1 MCPMK
6 SFVFTTI
13 FTCFLMQ
20 AFAQDIA
27 DSNTFKLTKS
37 DSTLIDSAGLLV
49 IDSDFNLI
57 SSDTILSNRFNSR
70 TLLVSDEN
78 DNLSFIADTSG
89 EYDEEYFAVNNN
101 MNFEDTDFENFAE
114 EVKIMNEMKS
124 VHEEGTST
132 EMLISDLMSDS
143 AEVNFINNYYIIVGS
158 GRNLPALMK
167 IQDEINAVGYETEI
181 IQNDKKTWYHIVLV
195 GLYTKSESTNT
206 VFKLREQGF
215 REAWRMKLDI

>member
-13 FTCFLMQ
+13 LTCFLMQ

-101 MNFEDTDFENFAE
+101 MNFDDTDFENFAE

>member
-6 SFVFTTI
+6 SIALTTI
-13 FTCFLMQ
+13 SCLLLMHLK
-20 AFAQDIA
+20 AQDVVDVKA
-27 DSNTFKLTKS
+27 FKMTKS
-37 DSTLIDSAGLLV
+37 DSMLIDSVGLMV

-57 SSDTILSNRFNSR
+57 TGDTILSNRFNSR

-78 DNLSFIADTSG
+78 DNLSFIADTAG

-101 MNFEDTDFENFAE
+101 TNFEDTDFGNFAE
-114 EVKIMNEMKS
+114 EVKTMNEMKS

-132 EMLISDLMSDS
+132 ELLISDLMSDS
-143 AEVNFINNYYIIVGS
+143 SEVDFINNYYIIVGS

-167 IQDEINAVGYETEI
+167 VQDEINAVGYQTEI

-195 GLYTKSESTNT
+195 GLYTKSESTST

>member
-1 MCPMK
+1 MK
-6 SFVFTTI
+6 PVILAAIYLLTFFQ
-13 FTCFLMQ
+13 LQ
-20 AFAQDIA
+20 AQEIA
-27 DSNTFKLTKS
+27 DSKTFKLTKS
-37 DSTLIDSAGLLV
+37 DSLLIDSSGLMV

-57 SSDTILSNRFNSR
+57 TSDTLLSNRFNSR

-78 DNLSFIADTSG
+78 DELTFIADTAG

-101 MNFEDTDFENFAE
+101 ANFEDTDFENFAE

-124 VHEEGTST
+124 IHEEGSST
-132 EMLISDLMSDS
+132 ELLISDLMSDS
-143 AEVNFINNYYIIVGS
+143 AEVDFINNYYIIVGS

-167 IQDEINAVGYETEI
+167 IQEEINAVGYETEI